1 MKSQKEKIITNN
13 DVSLCTE
20 HFGDQKNPGI
30 LLIAGATV
38 SMLYWDTGFC
48 KQLAD
53 KGYFVIRYDNRDVGK
68 STTYATGSI
77 SYDITDLADDAVHIL
92 DANIIK
98 KATVIGISLGGLI
111 AQIIA
116 IKNTDRINSLIL
128 MSTGIWGTADVTIP
142 EMDKEVINLQHKAEN
157 VNWDDEEAVVDYMLQ
172 YAHLMAGLKP
182 VDYEREEKRVREE
195 FNRAVNYRSMF
206 NNSMVGGGESYY
218 NRLHEINVSTFISH
232 GTHDKIW
239 HFEHSKSLLAKIKH
253 SRLLRL
259 DGTGHKLNYND
270 WNMITATISQFIKST
285 FKEIL

>member
-20 HFGDQKNPGI
+20 HFGNQNNPAI

-38 SMLYWDTGFC
+38 SMLYWDAGFC

-92 DANIIK
+92 DGYKIK
-98 KATVIGISLGGLI
+98 KATVMGISLGGLI

-116 IKNTDRINSLIL
+116 IKNADRINSLIL
-128 MSTGIWGTADVTIP
+128 MSTGIWGTADINIP
-142 EMDKEVINLQHKAEN
+142 EMDKEVINLQRKAEN
-157 VNWDDEEAVVDYMLQ
+157 VNWDDEEAIVDYMLQ
-172 YAHLMAGLKP
+172 YAHLMAGRKP
-182 VDYEREEKRVREE
+182 VDYAREEKSVREE

-206 NNSMVGGGESYY
+206 NHSMVGGGESYY
-218 NRLHEINVSTFISH
+218 NRLHEIKVPTLVIH
-232 GTHDKIW
+232 GTDDKIW
-239 HFEHSKSLLAKIKH
+239 HFEHSKSLLAEIEH
-253 SRLLRL
+253 SRLLKL
-259 DGTGHKLNYND
+259 EGTGHELNYND
-270 WNMITATISQFIKST
+270 WDMITTTISQIIK
-285 FKEIL
+285 F